1 MLDATRVPTRRVV
14 TSLSA
19 TFRERETCQQRA
31 GGQTANRRLSTQT
44 DMDSSEPEPA
54 HVLSATE
61 TPAAPEPPGVR
72 HRVSAGHAPF
82 RGGGQLS
89 LFGFV
94 AGRETHSGE

>member
-1 MLDATRVPTRRVV
+1 
-14 TSLSA
+14 
-19 TFRERETCQQRA
+19 
-31 GGQTANRRLSTQT
+31 
-44 DMDSSEPEPA
+44 MDSSEHELA

-82 RGGGQLS
+82 RGRGQLS

>member
-1 MLDATRVPTRRVV
+1 MYTLSLATCRE
-14 TSLSA
+14 SLSA
-19 TFRERETCQQRA
+19 T
-31 GGQTANRRLSTQT
+31 GGWTDSQPTHRTQT
-44 DMDSSEPEPA
+44 DMDSSEHELA

-82 RGGGQLS
+82 RGRGQLS